1 MLELIEL
8 LKNIILKN
16 KTMCDKNFCCY
27 RHLDVNH
34 KKGVWAKIRPKLGSE
49 IITPKLDADIQNE
62 RKEKRTTSSLLLNGQ
77 SGKFV
82 VECH

>member
-1 MLELIEL
+1 
-8 LKNIILKN
+8 
-16 KTMCDKNFCCY
+16 MCDKNFCCY
-27 RHLDVNH
+27 RHLNVNH
-34 KKGVWAKIRPKLGSE
+34 KKGVWAKSR
-49 IITPKLDADIQNE
+49 PKLDADIQNE